1 MTNVICRKLFPPYFC
16 PLRSKTNTMDASL
29 FLAKFWGWY
38 LLIFFLILSYNPKRI
53 QQIFNDQDQKFLILF
68 SFLAIIVGL
77 VSVLF
82 HNVWEPDWRL
92 IITGLGWM
100 SLFLGLFLFVF
111 PKIAV
116 SWLEEIR
123 VKLVQLI
130 YVLLILVGLF
140 LLNTAYDV
148 LPY

>member
-1 MTNVICRKLFPPYFC
+1 
-16 PLRSKTNTMDASL
+16 MDASL

-53 QQIFNDQDQKFLILF
+53 QQIFNDLKDQKFLILF

-77 VSVLF
+77 VSVLL
-82 HNVWEPDWRL
+82 HNVWEPDWRF

-100 SLFLGLFLFVF
+100 ALFLGLFLFVF
-111 PKIAV
+111 PTIAV

-123 VKLVQLI
+123 VKLVQVI

-140 LLNTAYDV
+140 LLNNAYGV

>member
-1 MTNVICRKLFPPYFC
+1 
-16 PLRSKTNTMDASL
+16 MDVSL

-38 LLIFFLILSYNPKRI
+38 LVIFFLILSYNPTRI
-53 QQIFNDQDQKFLILF
+53 QQIFSDLKDQKFLILF

-100 SLFLGLFLFVF
+100 ALLLGLFLFAF
-111 PKIAV
+111 PKIGI

-140 LLNTAYDV
+140 LLNTAYGV